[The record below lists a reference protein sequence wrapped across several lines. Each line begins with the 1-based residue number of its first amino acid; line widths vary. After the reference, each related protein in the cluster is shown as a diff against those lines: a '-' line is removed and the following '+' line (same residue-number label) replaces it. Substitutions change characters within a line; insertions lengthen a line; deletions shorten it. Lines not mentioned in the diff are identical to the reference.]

1 MRELKGTVPQYTLLL
16 DGRHVTLK
24 KNKQTNKNTNT
35 QPNKQKQT
43 EKREETGNRKLR
55 TPVSNFAIEAAFTH
69 Q

>member
-43 EKREETGNRKLR
+43 KKNPQQTHSPEKTRLIC
-55 TPVSNFAIEAAFTH
+55 SI
-69 Q
+69 